1 LPRLDVNHKP
11 IIIKLACN
19 LAPPT
24 EAFGTRSK
32 YNWTNDIELVSQ
44 LFIAIATIDCGDTS
58 PNSTSSSS
66 PPTATPHL
74 VQRASL
80 SHFLRQTL
88 MPGLSALQLFTS
100 KEMDPQHHQNGSAGA
115 TSKYP
120 YLPLPSSSSP
130 VSSLS
135 SMFAKHR
142 STFLSGGLAKRLVAA
157 LLVGL
162 ACVVGLSFLLPV
174 RSTPLG
180 SPIKSNRTLL
190 AFLCNF
196 RNEFW
201 TLWRLSTYLR
211 PLLFHYR
218 RLFYTQNLGSCS
230 TFIIL
235 SSFFPSIITT
245 ARRVAPMATI
255 RDIS

>member
-1 LPRLDVNHKP
+1 MILSWCHSFL
-11 IIIKLACN
+11 
-19 LAPPT
+19 
-24 EAFGTRSK
+24 S
-32 YNWTNDIELVSQ
+32 
-44 LFIAIATIDCGDTS
+44 IATIDCGDTS
-58 PNSTSSSS
+58 SNSTSSSS
-66 PPTATPHL
+66 PPTGAPYL
-74 VQRASL
+74 IQRASL
-80 SHFLRQTL
+80 SHFLRQNL
-88 MPGLSALQLFTS
+88 MPGLSALQLFAS

-174 RSTPLG
+174 RSIPLG
-180 SPIKSNRTLL
+180 SPIKSNQILL
-190 AFLCNF
+190 TFLCNF
-196 RNEFW
+196 HNEFW

-218 RLFYTQNLGSCS
+218 RLFYTK
-230 TFIIL
+230 I
-235 SSFFPSIITT
+235 
-245 ARRVAPMATI
+245 
-255 RDIS
+255 